1 MHLGFADVPSTEILP
16 HPSCWLDKTKL
27 DPKPFWM
34 ENEQRSFGFP
44 MLKLRYHKTLSTT
57 FCLLFGCHIPLLHA
71 SQCGRLALGFL
82 WSFDH
87 RQGTQTAPLETT
99 SPVARTVVFQGSFS
113 SAVLLPGRCPP
124 HTRQTAQ
131 RSLEPVGFRLNPQ
144 GSRDAASRFRS
155 QSSHSTN
162 VSRSDWSNNR
172 FKRCFT
178 RLRSSTMLVPK
189 MSFQTKKIVKT
200 DFDEALQPQHA

>member
-1 MHLGFADVPSTEILP
+1 MNSVVSDSPCASCAITKPCPLPSA
-16 HPSCWLDKTKL
+16 
-27 DPKPFWM
+27 
-34 ENEQRSFGFP
+34 
-44 MLKLRYHKTLSTT
+44 
-57 FCLLFGCHIPLLHA
+57 FCLAAIFHFCTLPNVANWPLVFYDLLTTDKAHK
-71 SQCGRLALGFL
+71 QL
-82 WSFDH
+82 
-87 RQGTQTAPLETT
+87 PLRPPPQWQEPWC
-99 SPVARTVVFQGSFS
+99 SK
-113 SAVLLPGRCPP
+113 VLSPP

-155 QSSHSTN
+155 QSSHSTK

-189 MSFQTKKIVKT
+189 MSFQTKK
-200 DFDEALQPQHA
+200 